1 MNHKVFVVP
10 HDFTPVADVALNHA
24 IATAKTVNARIYLL
38 HVVSKTKEIED
49 ADIKLKKVIANHNTE
64 VEIIPTSRVGSIFED
79 IGDFAAEH
87 HAELIFMGTHGVKGW
102 QQLTGSR
109 ALKVISHSDV
119 PFVVVQGKEIGES
132 GYDSIV
138 VPLDL
143 NKETKQK
150 LGYVANIATYFK
162 SHVHV
167 VIPDETDDI
176 FRSQIK
182 VNIKFAQKFF
192 SERGI
197 NYDIS
202 FLAPKNFEKEVLKH
216 AEAVNA
222 DLITI
227 MNLNKANIF
236 SSLVSNPE
244 EYLITN
250 EANIPIL
257 ILNPVQTISSFS
269 LG

>member
-1 MNHKVFVVP
+1 MNHKVFIVP

-24 IATAKTVNARIYLL
+24 LETAKIVNARIYLL
-38 HVVSKTKEIED
+38 HVVSKTKEIDD
-49 ADIKLKKVIANHNTE
+49 AEAKLKKIIDKLDTTI
-64 VEIIPTSRVGSIFED
+64 EIFPTARVGNIFED

-102 QQLTGSR
+102 QNLTGSR
-109 ALKVISHSDV
+109 ALKVIAHSEV
-119 PFVVVQGKEIGES
+119 PFIVVQGKEIGS
-132 GYDSIV
+132 TGYDSIV

-150 LGYVANIATYFK
+150 LGYVANLANYFN

-167 VIPDETDDI
+167 VIPDETDDV
-176 FRSQIK
+176 FRAQIK

-192 SERGI
+192 SERNV

-202 FLAPKNFEKEVLKH
+202 FLNPSHFEKEVLKH
-216 AEAVNA
+216 AEAINA

-244 EYLITN
+244 EYLLTN

-257 ILNPVQTISSFS
+257 ILNPERRISSFS